1 MKAETC
7 GASRLNPVFARRLQH
22 IKRAGD
28 IGLDEIAGPVN
39 RAVHMALGRQMH
51 HHIGGMGGKDPVQG
65 GAVPYIGLLKG
76 IVGMI
81 RH

>member
-1 MKAETC
+1 
-7 GASRLNPVFARRLQH
+7 
-22 IKRAGD
+22 
-28 IGLDEIAGPVN
+28 
-39 RAVHMALGRQMH
+39 MALGRQMH